1 MAGPAQALLR
11 GSWHHRA
18 FSKRRAAATP
28 VLTRQQPRSDAAARS
43 LHAAAGISNGRRQLN
58 GGRQLCRRSGGGGGI
73 SASAAPAGSFELA
86 NNCVPVPNL
95 TIPSTASAPVGAE
108 DAHAAS
114 ADDNH
119 SASEEQFTQQ
129 IVSEHEIENINQ
141 AVHAAFEQEMVTVN
155 QTVQEAVETA
165 LLDRSFD
172 IKANMNTMVALT
184 GVIMYWRGIWNLFD
198 SFLGTDN
205 LTANVGSVFIGL
217 AIILLYRILKLPL
230 AEFW

>member
-28 VLTRQQPRSDAAARS
+28 VLTRQQPQSDAAARS

-95 TIPSTASAPVGAE
+95 TIPSTPSAPVGAE

-155 QTVQEAVETA
+155 QTVQEVRRSTKHAGMAMRVHACLKLCLA
-165 LLDRSFD
+165 LNSVHASWLLVPACRQW
-172 IKANMNTMVALT
+172 KQPCWTGALT
-184 GVIMYWRGIWNLFD
+184 SKPMCV
-198 SFLGTDN
+198 
-205 LTANVGSVFIGL
+205 
-217 AIILLYRILKLPL
+217 
-230 AEFW
+230 

>member
-58 GGRQLCRRSGGGGGI
+58 GGRQLCRRSGGGGI